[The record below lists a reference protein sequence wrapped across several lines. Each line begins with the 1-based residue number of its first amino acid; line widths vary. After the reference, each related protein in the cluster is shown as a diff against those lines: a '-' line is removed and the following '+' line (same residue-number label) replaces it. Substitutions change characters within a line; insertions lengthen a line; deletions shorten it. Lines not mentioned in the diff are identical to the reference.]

1 MTAIMVFAL
10 LGQVVPLAPPN
21 GGTVTPACTLVV
33 ESIPGADLYNLA
45 LRAFVWVIWVHLH
58 DGSAF
63 RFAPGSSSAPSTVD
77 ILRPEARTL
86 AAG

>member
-1 MTAIMVFAL
+1 MDKSRGRVRTLGARTAVSDRRSSVGGPL
-10 LGQVVPLAPPN
+10 L
-21 GGTVTPACTLVV
+21 
-33 ESIPGADLYNLA
+33 ILA